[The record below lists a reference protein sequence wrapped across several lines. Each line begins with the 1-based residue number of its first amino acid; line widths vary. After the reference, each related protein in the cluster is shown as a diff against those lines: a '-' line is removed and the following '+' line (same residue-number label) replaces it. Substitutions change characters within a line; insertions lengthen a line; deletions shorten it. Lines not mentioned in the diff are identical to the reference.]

1 MDTKTSTYLKG
12 ISSSKP
18 SCLGAH
24 VSCWECNLNVHHSNK
39 MKQTI
44 IFTPCSGVKALDFQ
58 KSNCT
63 DGTFHPTLQKVFPK
77 VPSMKSKRSKEVGQ
91 ASNILD
97 ATKKIKQIL
106 YTLLITSHDRF
117 YSYLWWYQ
125 WSFVCVGEPYCFFNA
140 LRCSIPVTTYTL
152 AGFPIWGQGQC
163 CLKERRVKKPMK
175 HEICRNQI
183 RVIFFEGFWSTV
195 AASCVVRTER
205 ALTRH
210 MNALTHFMNVDA
222 VITCV
227 FFNDHVFSWKVNF
240 MLWSCVISPTKPL
253 WSMRSTSPPAGTEL

>member
-106 YTLLITSHDRF
+106 YTLLITS
-117 YSYLWWYQ
+117 
-125 WSFVCVGEPYCFFNA
+125 
-140 LRCSIPVTTYTL
+140 
-152 AGFPIWGQGQC
+152 
-163 CLKERRVKKPMK
+163 PMTVST
-175 HEICRNQI
+175 
-183 RVIFFEGFWSTV
+183 VIFDGINDLLYVLVNLTV
-195 AASCVVRTER
+195 F
-205 ALTRH
+205 
-210 MNALTHFMNVDA
+210 LTHLDA
-222 VITCV
+222 PSQSLHTPWPV
-227 FFNDHVFSWKVNF
+227 FQSEVKGSVASRKDEWRNR
-240 MLWSCVISPTKPL
+240 
-253 WSMRSTSPPAGTEL
+253 WSMRFVGIRSESFFLKDFDQQLLLPAL